1 MVKYEYAVGVLV
13 ALALG
18 SSEAFSPAR
27 SVVAPL
33 RLELRGL
40 LRRDMSASTLYNPDD
55 KNDIQTAFQ
64 TMSSECLDSLSG
76 ALSDDD
82 DPYEVEIAL
91 KKQMVKARA
100 DRPTLGT
107 YRVSFAMANPLGMTF
122 CQMDPGLVFSDVDL
136 DVDTLT
142 SQAAPLS
149 GANANLATIDL
160 KTTQERLGPNF
171 RGILVS
177 SVVKEGRA
185 WKAGIRPGDIVA
197 ATSATVGD
205 VSVRGQFSLL
215 SCIITHLNPFYM
227 SSLTSYQL
235 TWFNNRQCGRS
246 HHWMGFGQP
255 LRRERA
261 FLELWISNFKE

>member
-1 MVKYEYAVGVLV
+1 
-13 ALALG
+13 
-18 SSEAFSPAR
+18 
-27 SVVAPL
+27 
-33 RLELRGL
+33 
-40 LRRDMSASTLYNPDD
+40 MSASTLYNPDD